1 MHGPRGSG
9 SVQKEAEGRGASM
22 GASGYGG
29 FLGQEFA
36 AGSAA
41 EQVRVGKDE

>member
-1 MHGPRGSG
+1 MHGPRGSS
-9 SVQKEAEGRGASM
+9 SVQQEAEGRGASM
-22 GASGYGG
+22 GAGYGG